1 MSDVDQRIVHLE
13 TRAMEL
19 SRAAS
24 AAKAQARQATQ
35 ERDRARADARRFR
48 DELLAI
54 STDAGAGSR
63 VAERVHRIVYGD
75 HYRKDTR

>member
-24 AAKAQARQATQ
+24 AARAQARQAAQ
-35 ERDRARADARRFR
+35 ERDRARAEARRFR
-48 DELLAI
+48 DVLIAL
-54 STDAGAGSR
+54 SVDAGAGSTL
-63 VAERVHRIVYGD
+63 ADKIHRAVYGD
-75 HYRKDTR
+75 HYRKGNG